1 MWTAVLFDTVRTHHV
16 VALFSRRSFRPWDP
30 GTMVSQGNRRM
41 SLTVDPVAL
50 LEREHRMILD
60 RLAMVETTMSPRSVG
75 NGTVKRTNRGTLRE
89 LLEFFTGPVD
99 VHFKREE
106 MLVSELRRILGRT
119 QEERDQF
126 QSFLDE
132 HRALKADATKVMKQL
147 AQKRPHGQD
156 AAASKA
162 FSGLRTLTGKLHAL
176 IRRYREQIACEERL
190 LFALAEMRLTAEQ
203 RRRISRQMLQV

>member
-1 MWTAVLFDTVRTHHV
+1 
-16 VALFSRRSFRPWDP
+16 
-30 GTMVSQGNRRM
+30 MVSQGSRRM
-41 SLTVDPVAL
+41 SLPVDPVAL

-60 RLAMVETTMSPRSVG
+60 RLAMVETAMSARNVR
-75 NGTVKRTNRGTLRE
+75 NGTVKRTNRDTLRE

-99 VHFKREE
+99 VHFNREE

-119 QEERDQF
+119 QEEQEQF

-132 HRALKADATKVMKQL
+132 HRALKADATAVMKQL
-147 AQKRPHGQD
+147 EKSRADGQD
-156 AAASKA
+156 EAVSKA
-162 FSGLRTLTGKLHAL
+162 FGGLRTLTGELHAL